1 MYMETDTIEFMIHV
15 PQYWNAIGNPPGTLG
30 RSTSV
35 LTCMETDTLG
45 FMIHVPQYWIHIH
58 YFGRVQLWCTCYAWS
73 TQSITIYRMRRS
85 DQDHRH
91 ALKLCGRARVF
102 LPSAFAP
109 VLLQT
114 ACVA

>member
-45 FMIHVPQYWIHIH
+45 FMLHVPQYWNT
-58 YFGRVQLWCTCYAWS
+58 YSVFWPCS
-73 TQSITIYRMRRS
+73 TMVHAMRGVLKVSQSTE
-85 DQDHRH
+85 
-91 ALKLCGRARVF
+91 
-102 LPSAFAP
+102 
-109 VLLQT
+109 
-114 ACVA
+114 

>member
-1 MYMETDTIEFMIHV
+1 MCLNTGYIFSILAV
-15 PQYWNAIGNPPGTLG
+15 FNYG
-30 RSTSV
+30 
-35 LTCMETDTLG
+35 
-45 FMIHVPQYWIHIH
+45 
-58 YFGRVQLWCTCYAWS
+58 TCYAWS